1 MEQKQILKN
10 KILIVG
16 CGRFGAS
23 LANKFSFEGKNVMV
37 VDDVAENFDKLNEN
51 FMGYKFAGDG
61 TDISVL
67 KKAHIESA
75 NEIIITTGS
84 DNANILI
91 AHMARKIFNVPEI
104 FVRLDEPESETLLKG
119 LNIKTIFPFEL
130 SFDEFKRIGG
140 DK

>member
-1 MEQKQILKN
+1 MEQKSVLKN

-23 LANKFSFEGKNVMV
+23 LANKFSSEGKNVMV
-37 VDDVAENFDKLNEN
+37 VDSFGDRFDKLSDN
-51 FMGYKFAGDG
+51 FMGYKFTGDG

-67 KKAHIESA
+67 KKAHIDTA

-104 FVRLDEPESETLLKG
+104 FVRLDEPASETLLKG
-119 LNIKTIFPFEL
+119 LDVKAIFPFEL